1 MKAISRVKRWWV
13 VVVLQQGAGAGRTP
27 QTIASRGMKKMNKH
41 VTTRLSS
48 RHRSET
54 AHRRPAASFPS
65 LSEPHRRLCASAP
78 GRRVRL
84 VVSHPLASQTVTVA
98 QTARKGMCM
107 RAPMPLRTV

>member
-1 MKAISRVKRWWV
+1 
-13 VVVLQQGAGAGRTP
+13 
-27 QTIASRGMKKMNKH
+27 MKKMNKH
-41 VTTRLSS
+41 VMTRLSS

-65 LSEPHRRLCASAP
+65 LRELPRHMPATAL
-78 GRRVRL
+78 GRRGRL
-84 VVSHPLASQTVTVA
+84 VVSHPLASQTMTVA